1 MAAVTP
7 PEYAPRR
14 RAAEV
19 HIGDV
24 HIGGAHPIA
33 VQAMTD
39 TDTADEVATA
49 IQCAELARAGAEMV
63 RITVNT
69 PKAAA
74 AVPNIRRR
82 LEDMDVRVPLIGDFH
97 YNGHKLLTQYE
108 GCAQALA
115 KYRINPGNV
124 GRGEKHD
131 RQFAMMIEQ
140 AIAHGKAVR
149 IGVNWGSADA
159 DLLAQRMDENAR
171 QSAPD
176 DAQAVLRRVL
186 VESAVRSAEAAEA
199 LGLPRARIVLSCKT
213 SRIADLLAVYRA
225 LGETPY
231 ALHLGLTEAGI
242 GMRATAATA
251 AALGILLAQGIG
263 DTIRAS
269 LTPAVGG
276 KRTEEVQL
284 CWALLQSMGLR
295 AFAPQVTAC
304 PGCGR
309 TTSDFF
315 RQLAGDI
322 QAHIT
327 EKLPQWKAAHPGVE
341 NLNIAV
347 MGCIVNGPGESR
359 HADIGISL
367 PGSGEHPVAPVY
379 IDGEKKTAL
388 KGDKIAEEF
397 IGIIEEYIHRR
408 WRG

>member
-1 MAAVTP
+1 MAALTP

-14 RAAEV
+14 AAAAV
-19 HIGDV
+19 HIGTV

-82 LEDMDVRVPLIGDFH
+82 LDDMGLDTPLIGDFH
-97 YNGHKLLTQYE
+97 YNGHKLLAQYE
-108 GCAQALA
+108 HCAQALA

-131 RQFAMMIEQ
+131 KQFAMMIAQ
-140 AIAHGKAVR
+140 AIAYDKAVR
-149 IGVNWGSADA
+149 IGVNWGSVDA
-159 DLLAQRMDENAR
+159 DLLAQRMDENAK
-171 QSAPD
+171 QTAPQ

-186 VESAVRSAEAAEA
+186 VESAVRSAQAAEA
-199 LGLPRARIVLSCKT
+199 LGLPRSRIVLSCKT
-213 SRIADLLAVYRA
+213 SRIADLLAVYRDLA
-225 LGETPY
+225 QTPY

-269 LTPAVGG
+269 LTPPVGG
-276 KRTEEVQL
+276 ARTDEVHL
-284 CWALLQSMGLR
+284 CWNLLQSMGLR

-322 QAHIT
+322 QTHIT
-327 EKLPQWKAAHPGVE
+327 QKLPQWKAAHPGVE

-379 IDGEKKTAL
+379 IDGEKVTAL
-388 KGDKIAEEF
+388 KGEHIAREF
-397 IGIIEEYIHRR
+397 IAIIEDDIKRR
-408 WRG
+408 F